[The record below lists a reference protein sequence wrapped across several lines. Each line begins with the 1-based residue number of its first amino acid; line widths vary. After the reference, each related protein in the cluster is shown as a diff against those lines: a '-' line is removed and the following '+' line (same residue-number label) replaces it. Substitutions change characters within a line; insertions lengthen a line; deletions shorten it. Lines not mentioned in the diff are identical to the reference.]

1 MKSVDNSII
10 YGLNPVFEALKAR
23 KRRCYKLVIEHGKN
37 QARLKSLI
45 KLAHENK
52 VHIETVPKTIFQKK
66 YRNHNHQGV
75 VGIFAI
81 IQTLSLEELTEL
93 AFKHSRFPIL
103 VAIDSIQD
111 PQNLGAIIRSA
122 DALGIQGMI
131 LPKNRTSTL
140 NETVAKCSS
149 GAIEHLPIAG
159 ATNLVRGIEQLKEA
173 GFWIVGLITDI
184 STPCYQY
191 KFDSPT
197 VLIIGGE
204 KKGIRPLIKKSC
216 DATLKIP
223 MKGSLGSLNAS
234 AAAAVIFYEI
244 LRQKSLGS

>member
-1 MKSVDNSII
+1 
-10 YGLNPVFEALKAR
+10 
-23 KRRCYKLVIEHGKN
+23 
-37 QARLKSLI
+37 
-45 KLAHENK
+45 
-52 VHIETVPKTIFQKK
+52 
-66 YRNHNHQGV
+66 
-75 VGIFAI
+75 
-81 IQTLSLEELTEL
+81 
-93 AFKHSRFPIL
+93 
-103 VAIDSIQD
+103 
-111 PQNLGAIIRSA
+111 
-122 DALGIQGMI
+122 MI

-173 GFWIVGLITDI
+173 GFWIVGLITDV

-191 KFDSPT
+191 KFDAPT

-204 KKGIRPLIKKSC
+204 EKGIRPLIKKSC